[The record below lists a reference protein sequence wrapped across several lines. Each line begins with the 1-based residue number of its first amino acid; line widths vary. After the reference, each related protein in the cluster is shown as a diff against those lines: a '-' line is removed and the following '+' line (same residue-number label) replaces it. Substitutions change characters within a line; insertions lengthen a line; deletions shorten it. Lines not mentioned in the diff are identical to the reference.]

1 MIQTNTEMVSHPKH
15 YDKGDTT
22 YEPYKVIKAWNC
34 NFNIGSAIKYLAR
47 YKNKWNAIEDLK
59 KAKQYIDFEIE
70 SLKSEVETET
80 ESEAIEPV
88 ILSKAGTNRKPN
100 DIRSVLKSICR
111 NNMTEKHEE
120 IKNDNQQST
129 KQSNDCEINTL
140 VNDILQIL
148 SHSKLNTVIE
158 KANKALDDGE
168 TRQRV
173 MRDILGMTQEQID
186 EIGKIG
192 NKEKAA
198 EKFLDTITKNVSNI
212 DLSKLHFVNI

>member
-1 MIQTNTEMVSHPKH
+1 MTQTNTEMVSHPKH
-15 YDKGDTT
+15 YDKGDST

-70 SLKSEVETET
+70 SLQSEAETET
-80 ESEAIEPV
+80 V
-88 ILSKAGTNRKPN
+88 
-100 DIRSVLKSICR
+100 
-111 NNMTEKHEE
+111 KHEE

-173 MRDILGMTQEQID
+173 MKDILGMTQEQID

-192 NKEKAA
+192 NQEKAA
-198 EKFLDTITKNVSNI
+198 EKFLDTLTKNMSNS
-212 DLSKLHFVNI
+212 DSSKLDFSKLHFVNI

>member
-1 MIQTNTEMVSHPKH
+1 MVSHPKH
-15 YDKGDTT
+15 YDKGDST

-47 YKNKWNAIEDLK
+47 YKDKWNAIEDLK

-70 SLKSEVETET
+70 SLKSEAETV
-80 ESEAIEPV
+80 EPV
-88 ILSKAGTNRKPN
+88 IITNHKT
-100 DIRSVLKSICR
+100 DDVRSFLDSICR
-111 NNMTEKHEE
+111 NNKTEKHEE

-148 SHSKLNTVIE
+148 SHSKFNNVIE

-173 MRDILGMTQEQID
+173 MKDILGMTQEQID

-192 NKEKAA
+192 NQEKAA
-198 EKFLDTITKNVSNI
+198 EKFLDTLTKNMSNS
-212 DLSKLHFVNI
+212 DSSKLDFSKLHFVNI

>member
-15 YDKGDTT
+15 YDKGDST

-70 SLKSEVETET
+70 SLKSEKEI
-80 ESEAIEPV
+80 AEPV
-88 ILSKAGTNRKPN
+88 IIRNSDTNHETEDFGSFLNR
-100 DIRSVLKSICR
+100 ICR
-111 NNMTEKHEE
+111 NNKTEKNEE

-129 KQSNDCEINTL
+129 KQSNDCEVNTL

-173 MRDILGMTQEQID
+173 MKDILGMTQEQID

-192 NKEKAA
+192 NQEKAA
-198 EKFLDTITKNVSNI
+198 EKFLDTITKNMSNT

>member
-15 YDKGDTT
+15 YDKGDST

-70 SLKSEVETET
+70 SLKSEEKM
-80 ESEAIEPV
+80 AEPV
-88 ILSKAGTNRKPN
+88 ILSKSDSNHKTDDFKSFF
-100 DIRSVLKSICR
+100 DSICR
-111 NNMTEKHEE
+111 DKTEKHEE
-120 IKNDNQQST
+120 IKNDNQ
-129 KQSNDCEINTL
+129 NTL

-148 SHSKLNTVIE
+148 SHSKLNSIIE

-168 TRQRV
+168 NRQRV
-173 MRDILGMTQEQID
+173 MKDILGMTQEQID

-192 NKEKAA
+192 NQEKAA
-198 EKFLDTITKNVSNI
+198 EKFLDTITNNLSI
-212 DLSKLHFVNI
+212 TDLSKMRL

>member
-15 YDKGDTT
+15 YDKGDST

-70 SLKSEVETET
+70 SLKSEEEI
-80 ESEAIEPV
+80 AEPV
-88 ILSKAGTNRKPN
+88 IIRKSDTNHKT
-100 DIRSVLKSICR
+100 DDVKSFLDSICR
-111 NNMTEKHEE
+111 NNKTEKHEE
-120 IKNDNQQST
+120 IKNDNPQST

-173 MRDILGMTQEQID
+173 MKDILGMTQEQID

-192 NKEKAA
+192 NQEKAA
-198 EKFLDTITKNVSNI
+198 EKFLDTITKNMSNT

>member
-15 YDKGDTT
+15 YDKGDST

-70 SLKSEVETET
+70 SLKSEEEI
-80 ESEAIEPV
+80 AEPV
-88 ILSKAGTNRKPN
+88 IIRKSDTNHETEDFGSFLSR
-100 DIRSVLKSICR
+100 ICR
-111 NNMTEKHEE
+111 NNKTEKNEE

-129 KQSNDCEINTL
+129 KQSNDCEVNTL

-173 MRDILGMTQEQID
+173 MKDILGMTQEQID

-192 NKEKAA
+192 NQEKAA
-198 EKFLDTITKNVSNI
+198 EKFLDTITKNMSNT
-212 DLSKLHFVNI
+212 DSSKLDFSKLHFVNI

>member
-15 YDKGDTT
+15 YDKGDST

-70 SLKSEVETET
+70 SLKSDVETET
-80 ESEAIEPV
+80 VEPV
-88 ILSKAGTNRKPN
+88 ILSKPGTNHKTEDYGSFLDR
-100 DIRSVLKSICR
+100 ICR
-111 NNMTEKHEE
+111 NNTTEKNEE
-120 IKNDNQQST
+120 IKNDNQQSI

-148 SHSKLNTVIE
+148 SHSKLNTAIE

-168 TRQRV
+168 CRQRV
-173 MRDILGMTQEQID
+173 MKDILGMTQEQID

-192 NKEKAA
+192 NQEKAA
-198 EKFLDTITKNVSNI
+198 EKFLDTITKNMSNT
-212 DLSKLHFVNI
+212 DSSKLHFMNI

>member
-15 YDKGDTT
+15 YDKGDST

-70 SLKSEVETET
+70 SLKSEEEI
-80 ESEAIEPV
+80 AEPV
-88 ILSKAGTNRKPN
+88 IIRNSDTNHKTEDYGSFLN
-100 DIRSVLKSICR
+100 SICR
-111 NNMTEKHEE
+111 NNKTEKHEE
-120 IKNDNQQST
+120 IKNDNQQSA

-140 VNDILQIL
+140 ANDILQFL

-168 TRQRV
+168 NRQRV
-173 MRDILGMTQEQID
+173 MKDILGMTQEQID
-186 EIGKIG
+186 EICKIG
-192 NKEKAA
+192 NQEKAA
-198 EKFLDTITKNVSNI
+198 EKFLDTITKNMSNT
-212 DLSKLHFVNI
+212 DSSKLDFSKLHFVNI

>member
-15 YDKGDTT
+15 YDKGDST

-70 SLKSEVETET
+70 SLKSEEKI
-80 ESEAIEPV
+80 AEPV
-88 ILSKAGTNRKPN
+88 ILSKSDSNHKTN
-100 DIRSVLKSICR
+100 DIRSFLDSICR
-111 NNMTEKHEE
+111 DKTEKHEE

-148 SHSKLNTVIE
+148 SHSKLNSIIE

-168 TRQRV
+168 NRQRV
-173 MRDILGMTQEQID
+173 MKDILGMTQEQID

-192 NKEKAA
+192 NQEKAA
-198 EKFLDTITKNVSNI
+198 EKFLDTITNNI
-212 DLSKLHFVNI
+212 SITDLSKMRL

>member
-15 YDKGDTT
+15 YDKGDST

-70 SLKSEVETET
+70 SLKSEEEI
-80 ESEAIEPV
+80 AEPV
-88 ILSKAGTNRKPN
+88 IIRNSDTNHKN
-100 DIRSVLKSICR
+100 DDIRSVLKNICR
-111 NNMTEKHEE
+111 NNTTEKHEE

-168 TRQRV
+168 NRQRV

-192 NKEKAA
+192 NQEKAA
-198 EKFLDTITKNVSNI
+198 EKFLDTLTKNMSNS
-212 DLSKLHFVNI
+212 DSSKLDFSKLHFVNI

>member
-15 YDKGDTT
+15 YDKGDST

-70 SLKSEVETET
+70 SLKSEEEI
-80 ESEAIEPV
+80 AEPV
-88 ILSKAGTNRKPN
+88 IMRKSDTNHEAEDFGSFLNR
-100 DIRSVLKSICR
+100 ICR
-111 NNMTEKHEE
+111 NNKTEKNEE

-129 KQSNDCEINTL
+129 KQSNDCEVNTL

-173 MRDILGMTQEQID
+173 MKDILGMTQEQID

-192 NKEKAA
+192 NQEKAA
-198 EKFLDTITKNVSNI
+198 EKFLDTITKNMSNT
-212 DLSKLHFVNI
+212 DSSKLDFSKLHFVNI

>member
-1 MIQTNTEMVSHPKH
+1 MTQTNTEMVSHPKH
-15 YDKGDTT
+15 YDKGDST

-70 SLKSEVETET
+70 SLKSEVKTD
-80 ESEAIEPV
+80 EPV
-88 ILSKAGTNRKPN
+88 ILSEPGTNHKT
-100 DIRSVLKSICR
+100 DDARSFLDRICR
-111 NNMTEKHEE
+111 NDKYEKHEE

-173 MRDILGMTQEQID
+173 MKDILGMTQEQID

-192 NKEKAA
+192 NQEKAA
-198 EKFLDTITKNVSNI
+198 EKFLDTLTKNMANS
-212 DLSKLHFVNI
+212 DSSKLDFSKLHFVNI

>member
-15 YDKGDTT
+15 YDKGDST

-70 SLKSEVETET
+70 SLKSEEEI
-80 ESEAIEPV
+80 AEPV
-88 ILSKAGTNRKPN
+88 IMRKSDTNHETEDFGSFLNR
-100 DIRSVLKSICR
+100 ICR
-111 NNMTEKHEE
+111 NNKTEKNEE
-120 IKNDNQQST
+120 IKNNNQQST
-129 KQSNDCEINTL
+129 KQSNDCEVNTL

-173 MRDILGMTQEQID
+173 MKDILGMTQEQID

-192 NKEKAA
+192 NQEKAA
-198 EKFLDTITKNVSNI
+198 EKFLDTITKNMSNT
-212 DLSKLHFVNI
+212 DSSKLDFSKLHFVNI